1 MSDIV
6 IFALVLGG
14 MFVLRLVAATVLFYY
29 ILPKGDR
36 CPNCDAATARVQ
48 SRLMGRLVPKLRKRW
63 CMRCGWEGFLREGAL
78 TPEPQP
84 TELSKTTG

>member
-1 MSDIV
+1 MSDTA
-6 IFALVLGG
+6 IFAVVLGG
-14 MFVLRLVAATVLFYY
+14 LFVLRFAAVTVVFYY
-29 ILPKGDR
+29 ILPNDDR

-48 SRLMGRLVPKLRKRW
+48 ARWIGRLLPHLRNSW

-84 TELSKTTG
+84 TEMSKTSR